1 MMKKQ
6 INRRKILL
14 FAPFFLITSKF
25 GFASEIKLPIQ
36 KIGSDKAKIVVKEF
50 FSLTCGHCAD
60 FHIKTFPSIK
70 REMID
75 EGLIQFEFVDYPLD
89 RVAMYAAAL
98 TRSLPKESY
107 IEAINI
113 LLKNQKK
120 WAFSSKPMIELLSI
134 AKIFGITK
142 NSFDK
147 IMKNYDLMQK
157 VLDKMEEDSKRHD
170 IQSTPTFIINNKY
183 KISGT
188 VSFESFKK
196 KLNKF
201 IPTKNLNG

>member
-6 INRRKILL
+6 INRRRILL
-14 FAPFFLITSKF
+14 FAPLFLITFKF
-25 GFASEIKLPIQ
+25 GFASEIKIPSQ
-36 KIGSDKAKIVVKEF
+36 KIGSDKAKIVVKEY

-75 EGLIQFEFVDYPLD
+75 KGLIQFEFIDYPLD

-98 TRSLPKESY
+98 ARSLPKESY

-157 VLDKMEEDSKRHD
+157 ILNKMEHENKRHD
-170 IQSTPTFIINNKY
+170 IQSTPTFIINDKY
-183 KISGT
+183 KISGSL
-188 VSFESFKK
+188 SFIDFKK
-196 KLNKF
+196 KIEEFKLSND
-201 IPTKNLNG
+201 

>member
-1 MMKKQ
+1 MKKQ
-6 INRRKILL
+6 INRRRILL
-14 FAPFFLITSKF
+14 FAPLFLITFKF
-25 GFASEIKLPIQ
+25 GFASEIKIPSQ

-98 TRSLPKESY
+98 ARSLPKESY

-134 AKIFGITK
+134 AKIFGISK

-147 IMKNYDLMQK
+147 IIKNYDLMQK
-157 VLDKMEEDSKRHD
+157 ILNKMENENKKHD
-170 IQSTPTFIINNKY
+170 IQSTPTFIINDKY
-183 KISGT
+183 KISG
-188 VSFESFKK
+188 SLSYIDFKK
-196 KLNKF
+196 KIEEF
-201 IPTKNLNG
+201 NLSNN